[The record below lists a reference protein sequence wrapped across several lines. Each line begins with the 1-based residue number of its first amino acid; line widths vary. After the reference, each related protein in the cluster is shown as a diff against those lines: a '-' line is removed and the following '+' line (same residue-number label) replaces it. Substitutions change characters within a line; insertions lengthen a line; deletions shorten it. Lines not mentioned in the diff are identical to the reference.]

1 VGEADLDHPSL
12 ERTGALPGV
21 KFYYAVRVGP
31 QVGDGHP
38 DAQVVA
44 RLSDGAPLLLDERI
58 GEGRAMLLTSG
69 LGNLTNDFPL
79 HPIFVPFVEQTARY
93 LSGAGKRSGS
103 AVVDSN
109 LQLRN
114 SREQGVSV
122 EVVDPQGRMP
132 LSLQEASSA
141 QSFQLRQAGF
151 YQLKLGDGRQDVVG
165 VNPDRRESDLAAM
178 PQDVLALWRGNSE
191 RTNAAA
197 AASASAGALHPAV
210 ISERYGLWWYV
221 LLLVL
226 AAAVTETWLGSRYLG
241 TRAEEP

>member
-1 VGEADLDHPSL
+1 
-12 ERTGALPGV
+12 
-21 KFYYAVRVGP
+21 
-31 QVGDGHP
+31 
-38 DAQVVA
+38 
-44 RLSDGAPLLLDERI
+44 
-58 GEGRAMLLTSG
+58 MLLTSG

-132 LSLQEASSA
+132 LSLKEAAYA

-178 PQDVLALWRGNSE
+178 PQDVLALWRGSGK
-191 RTNAAA
+191 TNAAA
-197 AASASAGALHPAV
+197 PASAIAGALHPAV
-210 ISERYGLWWYV
+210 VRERYGLWWY
-221 LLLVL
+221 LLLLLL
-226 AAAVTETWLGSRYLG
+226 AVAVAETWLGSRYLG